1 MKRLLLI
8 FGFILASCS
17 YAFAQQQY
25 TVDGETYSLKTEVDG
40 TIELLW
46 NTIGEDY
53 RYFIKKG
60 NDIAELKNTRNDN
73 GYSEEYKDVL
83 RLFTKDSPG
92 DIDKTKLTLASLRNY
107 FRNYNKRVDPAY
119 NDSTESIA
127 LKLRLGPF
135 AGISNAIFTDN
146 PTNASL
152 LVVGA
157 DLELIDEVKLR
168 RHSVVL
174 RFKQTFENSDYKY
187 SASQFSLN
195 YRFKFVKSST
205 VDVFVNGKFVAYTH
219 SSRDDLPNQNFG
231 MPGEPE
237 FFSKSGGDLSAPA
250 TFGLGAD
257 IALGNGQ
264 LFITYNDIVGLG
276 VDSNGEFPIDL
287 TVGYKFGL

>member
-1 MKRLLLI
+1 M
-8 FGFILASCS
+8 
-17 YAFAQQQY
+17 
-25 TVDGETYSLKTEVDG
+25 
-40 TIELLW
+40 
-46 NTIGEDY
+46 
-53 RYFIKKG
+53 
-60 NDIAELKNTRNDN
+60 
-73 GYSEEYKDVL
+73 
-83 RLFTKDSPG
+83 
-92 DIDKTKLTLASLRNY
+92 
-107 FRNYNKRVDPAY
+107 
-119 NDSTESIA
+119 
-127 LKLRLGPF
+127 
-135 AGISNAIFTDN
+135 
-146 PTNASL
+146 
-152 LVVGA
+152 
-157 DLELIDEVKLR
+157 
-168 RHSVVL
+168 VL

-187 SASQFSLN
+187 NASQFSLN

-205 VDVFVNGKFVAYTH
+205 VDVFVNGKFVAYTY